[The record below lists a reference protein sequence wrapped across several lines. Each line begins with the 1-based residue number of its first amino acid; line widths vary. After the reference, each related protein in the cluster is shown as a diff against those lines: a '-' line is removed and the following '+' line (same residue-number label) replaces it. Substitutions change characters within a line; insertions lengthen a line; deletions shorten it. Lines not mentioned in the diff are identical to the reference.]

1 MSLNKNLS
9 QKFALTEGNERRK
22 ILLNSQSEKMTSFK
36 SREQMRLKRLEK
48 GKQIIKSIT
57 KKLTRRDSL
66 FITEFNGQLTFP
78 TRSEFEKLHPQ
89 KPKIRSNVYEIKN
102 YNVFE
107 SEDDVINNIMN
118 KFYIHEKVQKPT
130 DMQRKRIAL
139 DRIYGLPANH
149 SQVMKKAKRKKYLP
163 LDKYQN
169 NILTAFA
176 NTHNMEQG
184 KFIDLIQNMKD
195 LRADSEAVAPL
206 PKINFHIIKE
216 HVLTKGVKDLKQMS
230 IKEYLSKNKR
240 PMDEF
245 EKENILIT
253 KMKSKSYINNT
264 MRNKRNKNLDNLPQY
279 LRDIFNNQIKYHG

>member
-1 MSLNKNLS
+1 MINKNLS
-9 QKFALTEGNERRK
+9 QKFAFTEGNERRK
-22 ILLNSQSEKMTSFK
+22 ILSNSQSEKQASFK
-36 SREQMRLKRLEK
+36 SREKMRLKRLEK

-78 TRSEFEKLHPQ
+78 TRSEFEKFHPQ
-89 KPKIRSNVYEIKN
+89 KPKIKSDVFAIKN

-118 KFYIHEKVQKPT
+118 KFYIHENIKKPS
-130 DMQRKRIAL
+130 DMQRKRMAL
-139 DRIYGLPANH
+139 DRIYGFPSNH
-149 SQVMKKAKRKKYLP
+149 SQLMKKAKRKKYLP
-163 LDKYQN
+163 LDEYQN

-195 LRADSEAVAPL
+195 LRAETEAVAPL
-206 PKINFHIIKE
+206 PKININIIKD
-216 HVLTKGVKDLKQMS
+216 HVLTRGVRNLKQMS

-245 EKENILIT
+245 EKENMMIT
-253 KMKSKSYINNT
+253 KMKSKRYINNT

>member
-9 QKFALTEGNERRK
+9 QKFALTEGNERGK
-22 ILLNSQSEKMTSFK
+22 ILFNSQSQKPKSFK
-36 SREQMRLKRLEK
+36 TREQMRLKRLEK

-78 TRSEFEKLHPQ
+78 TRSEFEKLHPP
-89 KPKIRSNVYEIKN
+89 KPKLKSDVYAIKN

-118 KFYIHEKVQKPT
+118 KFYIHEKVKKPS
-130 DMQRKRIAL
+130 DMERKIMAL

-149 SQVMKKAKRKKYLP
+149 SQIMKKAKRKKYLP
-163 LDKYQN
+163 LDEYQN

-195 LRADSEAVAPL
+195 LRAETEAVSPL
-206 PKINFHIIKE
+206 PKIKFNIIKD
-216 HVLTKGVKDLKQMS
+216 HVLTKGVRDLKQIS
-230 IKEYLSKNKR
+230 IKEYLSKNKK

-245 EKENILIT
+245 EKENMLIT
-253 KMKSKSYINNT
+253 KMKSKRYINNT

>member
-57 KKLTRRDSL
+57 KKLTRKDSL

-89 KPKIRSNVYEIKN
+89 KPKLKSDVYAIKN

-118 KFYIHEKVQKPT
+118 KFYIHEKVQKPS
-130 DMQRKRIAL
+130 DMERKRMAL
-139 DRIYGLPANH
+139 DRIYGFPANH
-149 SQVMKKAKRKKYLP
+149 SQIMKKAKRKKYLP
-163 LDKYQN
+163 LDEYQN

-195 LRADSEAVAPL
+195 LRADTEAVAPL
-206 PKINFHIIKE
+206 PKIKFNIIKD
-216 HVLTKGVKDLKQMS
+216 HVLTRGVRDLKQMS
-230 IKEYLSKNKR
+230 IKEYLSKNQR

-245 EKENILIT
+245 EKENMLIT
-253 KMKSKSYINNT
+253 KMKSKRYINNT

>member
-57 KKLTRRDSL
+57 KKLTRKDSL

-195 LRADSEAVAPL
+195 LRADSESVAPL

>member
-1 MSLNKNLS
+1 MIKKNLS

-22 ILLNSQSEKMTSFK
+22 ILPNSQSEKQTSFK
-36 SREQMRLKRLEK
+36 SREKMRLKRLEK

-78 TRSEFEKLHPQ
+78 TRSEFEKFHPQ
-89 KPKIRSNVYEIKN
+89 KPKIKSDVFAIKN

-118 KFYIHEKVQKPT
+118 KFYIHENIQKPS
-130 DMQRKRIAL
+130 DMQRKRMAL
-139 DRIYGLPANH
+139 DRIYGFPSNH
-149 SQVMKKAKRKKYLP
+149 SQLMKKAKRKKYLP
-163 LDKYQN
+163 LDEYQN

-195 LRADSEAVAPL
+195 LRAETEAVAPL
-206 PKINFHIIKE
+206 PKININIIKD
-216 HVLTKGVKDLKQMS
+216 HVLTRGVRNLKQMS

-245 EKENILIT
+245 EKENMMIT
-253 KMKSKSYINNT
+253 KMKSKRYINNT

>member
-1 MSLNKNLS
+1 MIKKNLS

-22 ILLNSQSEKMTSFK
+22 ILSNSQSEKQTSFK
-36 SREQMRLKRLEK
+36 SREKMRLKRLEK

-78 TRSEFEKLHPQ
+78 TRSEFEKFHPQ
-89 KPKIRSNVYEIKN
+89 KPKIKSDVFAIKN

-118 KFYIHEKVQKPT
+118 KFYIHENIQKPS
-130 DMQRKRIAL
+130 DMQRKRMAL
-139 DRIYGLPANH
+139 DRIYGFPSNH
-149 SQVMKKAKRKKYLP
+149 SQLMKKAKRKKYLP
-163 LDKYQN
+163 LDEYQN

-195 LRADSEAVAPL
+195 LRAETEAVAPL
-206 PKINFHIIKE
+206 PKININIIKD
-216 HVLTKGVKDLKQMS
+216 HVLTRGVRNLKQMS

-245 EKENILIT
+245 EKENMMIT
-253 KMKSKSYINNT
+253 KMKSKRYINNT

>member
-22 ILLNSQSEKMTSFK
+22 ILLNSQSQKPTNFK

-78 TRSEFEKLHPQ
+78 IRSEFEKFHPQ
-89 KPKIRSNVYEIKN
+89 KPKLKSDVYAIKN

-118 KFYIHEKVQKPT
+118 KFYIHEKVQKPS
-130 DMQRKRIAL
+130 DMQRKRMAL
-139 DRIYGLPANH
+139 DKIYGFPVNH

-163 LDKYQN
+163 LDEYQN

-176 NTHNMEQG
+176 NTHNMEQS

-195 LRADSEAVAPL
+195 LRAETEAVSPL
-206 PKINFHIIKE
+206 PKINFNIIKD
-216 HVLTKGVKDLKQMS
+216 HVLTRGVRNLKQMS

-245 EKENILIT
+245 EKENMLIT
-253 KMKSKSYINNT
+253 KMKSKRYINNT

>member
-9 QKFALTEGNERRK
+9 QKFALTEGNERGK
-22 ILLNSQSEKMTSFK
+22 ILLNSQSQKPTSFK

-78 TRSEFEKLHPQ
+78 TRSEFEKLHPP
-89 KPKIRSNVYEIKN
+89 KPKLKSDVYAIKN

-118 KFYIHEKVQKPT
+118 KFYIHEKVKKPS
-130 DMQRKRIAL
+130 DMERKRMAL
-139 DRIYGLPANH
+139 DRIYGFPANH
-149 SQVMKKAKRKKYLP
+149 SQIMKKAKRKKYLP
-163 LDKYQN
+163 LDEYQN

-195 LRADSEAVAPL
+195 LRADTEAVAPL
-206 PKINFHIIKE
+206 PKIKFNIIKD
-216 HVLTKGVKDLKQMS
+216 HVLTRGVRDLKQMS
-230 IKEYLSKNKR
+230 IKEYLSKNQR

-245 EKENILIT
+245 EKENMLIT
-253 KMKSKSYINNT
+253 KMKSKRYINNT